1 MVSTISLPSPPRYHR
16 IMCRLF
22 GLHADRRVVTA
33 TFWLLEAPDNLL
45 EQSKRNPDGTGLG
58 VFEADGRPVV
68 DKQPMAAWQDSQFA
82 TEAHELTGTTFIA
95 HVRYSSSAALELR
108 NTHPFLQDDR
118 IFAHNGVVTGLD
130 VVDARL
136 RELGVDDLVQGD
148 TDSER
153 IFALI
158 TACIRRRDG
167 DVGIGIVDAVGW
179 LAETVPIFAVNMLLS
194 TATDMW
200 ALRYPET
207 HELYLLDRRDVD
219 DRRLRMRSDRIT
231 AHSDHLTSDASV
243 VFASEPMDD
252 DDWALLAPGELVHV
266 DADLQIDRRI
276 AFPDPPKHQLRH
288 EDLTAQAAA
297 SQHASVA

>member
-1 MVSTISLPSPPRYHR
+1 M
-16 IMCRLF
+16 
-22 GLHADRRVVTA
+22 TA
-33 TFWLLEAPDNLL
+33 TFWLLEAPDNLV
-45 EQSKRNPDGTGLG
+45 EQSKRNPDGTGIG
-58 VFEADGRPVV
+58 VFEADGKPVV

-82 TEAHELTGTTFIA
+82 TEAHDLTGTTFIA
-95 HVRYSSSAALELR
+95 HVRYSSSAALEVR

-118 IFAHNGVVTGLD
+118 IFAHNGVVDGAD

-136 RELGVDDLVQGD
+136 REIGVEDLVHGD

-158 TACIRRRDG
+158 TACTRQHDG
-167 DVGIGIVDAVGW
+167 DVGTGIVDAVGW

-207 HELYLLDRRDVD
+207 HELYLFDRRDVD

-231 AHSDHLTSDASV
+231 ALSEHLTSEASV
-243 VFASEPMDD
+243 LFASEPMDD
-252 DDWALLAPGELVHV
+252 ADWQLLASGELVHV

-276 AFPDPPKHQLRH
+276 VLPDPPKHQLRH

>member
-1 MVSTISLPSPPRYHR
+1 
-16 IMCRLF
+16 MCRLF

-33 TFWLLEAPDNLL
+33 TFWLLEAPDNLV

-58 VFEADGRPVV
+58 VFEADGKPVV
-68 DKQPMAAWQDSQFA
+68 DKQPIAAWQDSQFA

-95 HVRYSSSAALELR
+95 HVRYSSSAALEVR

-118 IFAHNGVVTGLD
+118 IFAHNGVVDALD

-136 RELGVDDLVQGD
+136 RELGVNDLVQGD

-158 TACIRRRDG
+158 TACIRRRGG
-167 DVGIGIVDAVGW
+167 DVGAGIVDAVGW
-179 LAETVPIFAVNMLLS
+179 LAETVPIFAVNVLLS

-219 DRRLRMRSDRIT
+219 DSPLRMRSDRIT
-231 AHSDHLTSDASV
+231 AHSEHLTSDASV
-243 VFASEPMDD
+243 LFASEAMDD
-252 DDWALLAPGELVHV
+252 ADWQLLAPGELVHV

-276 AFPDPPKHQLRH
+276 ALPDPPKHQLRH
-288 EDLTAQAAA
+288 QDLSAQAAA
-297 SQHASVA
+297 SQHPSVA

>member
-1 MVSTISLPSPPRYHR
+1 
-16 IMCRLF
+16 MCRLF
-22 GLHADRRVVTA
+22 GLHADCRVVTA
-33 TFWLLEAPDNLL
+33 TFWLVDAPDNLA
-45 EQSKRNPDGTGLG
+45 EQSRRNPDGTGLG
-58 VFEADGRPVV
+58 VFQADGEPVV
-68 DKQPMAAWQDSQFA
+68 DKEPMAAFQDRAFA

-95 HVRYSSSAALELR
+95 HVRYSSSAALEVR

-118 IFAHNGVVTGLD
+118 IFAHNGVVEGLD

-136 RELGVDDLVQGD
+136 AELGVADLVHGK

-153 IFALI
+153 VFALI
-158 TACIRRRDG
+158 TACIRRHDG
-167 DVGIGIVDAVGW
+167 DVGAGVVDAVGW
-179 LAETVPIFAVNMLLS
+179 LADSVPIFAVNILLS

-219 DRRLRMRSDRIT
+219 DRRLRMRSRRIS
-231 AHSDHLTSDASV
+231 AHSEQLTSDASL

-252 DDWALLAPGELVHV
+252 DNWQLLAPGELVHV
-266 DADLQIDRRI
+266 DADLRIDRRI

-288 EDLTAQAAA
+288 DDLTAQAAA

>member
-1 MVSTISLPSPPRYHR
+1 
-16 IMCRLF
+16 MCRLF
-22 GLHADRRVVTA
+22 GLHADKRVVTA

-58 VFEADGRPVV
+58 VFEADGKPVV
-68 DKQPMAAWQDSQFA
+68 DKEPVAAWQDCEFA
-82 TEAHELTGTTFIA
+82 TEAHQLTGTTFIA
-95 HVRYSSSAALELR
+95 HVRYSSSAALEVR

-136 RELGVDDLVQGD
+136 RELGVADLVQGE

-158 TACIRRRDG
+158 TGSIRRHDG
-167 DVGIGIVDAVGW
+167 DVGTGIVDAVGW

-194 TATDMW
+194 SAIDMW

-207 HELYLLDRRDVD
+207 HELYLLDRRKV
-219 DRRLRMRSDRIT
+219 LAPNQLFELSTDRIHARSRQLMT
-231 AHSDHLTSDASV
+231 QPKV
-243 VFASEPMDD
+243 IFASEPMDD
-252 DDWALLAPGELVHV
+252 DPRWQLLEPGELVHV

-288 EDLTAQAAA
+288 EDLPAQAAA

>member
-1 MVSTISLPSPPRYHR
+1 
-16 IMCRLF
+16 MCRLF

-33 TFWLLEAPDNLL
+33 TFWLLEAPDNLV

-58 VFEADGRPVV
+58 VFEADGRPVL
-68 DKQPMAAWQDSQFA
+68 DKQPIAAWQDSQFA

-158 TACIRRRDG
+158 TACVRRHDG
-167 DVGIGIVDAVGW
+167 DVRAGIVDAVGW

-219 DRRLRMRSDRIT
+219 DRQLRMRSDRIT
-231 AHSDHLTSDASV
+231 ARSEHLTSDASV
-243 VFASEPMDD
+243 LFASEPMDD
-252 DDWALLAPGELVHV
+252 DDWQLLAPGELVHV
-266 DADLQIDRRI
+266 DADLHIDRRI

>member
-1 MVSTISLPSPPRYHR
+1 
-16 IMCRLF
+16 MCRLF

-33 TFWLLEAPDNLL
+33 TFWLLEAPDNLVK
-45 EQSKRNPDGTGLG
+45 QSKRNPDGTGLG
-58 VFEADGRPVV
+58 VFEADGKPVI
-68 DKQPMAAWQDSQFA
+68 DKQPIAAWQDSQFA

-108 NTHPFLQDDR
+108 NTHPFLQDNQ

-136 RELGVDDLVQGD
+136 SELGVDDLVHGD

-153 IFALI
+153 VFALI

-167 DVGIGIVDAVGW
+167 DVGTGIVDAVGW

-231 AHSDHLTSDASV
+231 AHCDHLTSDASV
-243 VFASEPMDD
+243 LFASEPMDD
-252 DDWALLAPGELVHV
+252 DDWQLLAPGELAHV

-276 AFPDPPKHQLRH
+276 ALPEPPKHQLRH

>member
-1 MVSTISLPSPPRYHR
+1 
-16 IMCRLF
+16 MCRLF

-33 TFWLLEAPDNLL
+33 TFWLLEAPDNLV
-45 EQSKRNPDGTGLG
+45 EQSTRNPDGTGLG
-58 VFEADGRPVV
+58 VFEADGKPVV

-95 HVRYSSSAALELR
+95 HVRYSSSAALEVR
-108 NTHPFLQDDR
+108 NTHPFLQEDR
-118 IFAHNGVVTGLD
+118 IFAHNGVVDALD

-136 RELGVDDLVQGD
+136 REFGVDDLVQGD

-158 TACIRRRDG
+158 TACIRRRGG
-167 DVGIGIVDAVGW
+167 DVGAGIVDAVGW
-179 LAETVPIFAVNMLLS
+179 LAETVPIFAVNVLLS

-231 AHSDHLTSDASV
+231 AHSEHLTSDGSV
-243 VFASEPMDD
+243 LFASEPMDD
-252 DDWALLAPGELVHV
+252 ADWQLLVPGELVHV

-276 AFPDPPKHQLRH
+276 ALSDSPKHRLRRQ
-288 EDLTAQAAA
+288 DLSTQAAA
-297 SQHASVA
+297 SQHPSVA

>member
-1 MVSTISLPSPPRYHR
+1 
-16 IMCRLF
+16 MCRLF

-33 TFWLLEAPDNLL
+33 TFWLLEAPDNLV
-45 EQSKRNPDGTGLG
+45 EQSRKNPDGTGLG
-58 VFEADGRPVV
+58 VFEADGQPVV
-68 DKQPMAAWQDSQFA
+68 DKEPVAAWRDSEFA
-82 TEAHELTGTTFIA
+82 TEAHDLTGTTFIA

-136 RELGVDDLVQGD
+136 RELAVADLVQGQ

-153 IFALI
+153 VFALI

-167 DVGIGIVDAVGW
+167 DVGAGIVDAVGW
-179 LAETVPIFAVNMLLS
+179 LADTVPIFAVNMLLS

-219 DRRLRMRSDRIT
+219 DRRLRMSSDRIT
-231 AHSDHLTSDASV
+231 AHSEHLTSDASV
-243 VFASEPMDD
+243 LFASEPMDD
-252 DDWALLAPGELVHV
+252 DDWQLLAPGELVHV
-266 DADLQIDRRI
+266 DADLQIDRHI
-276 AFPDPPKHQLRH
+276 AFPDPPKHHLRH
-288 EDLTAQAAA
+288 EDLTVKAAA
-297 SQHASVA
+297 SQEVPS

>member
-1 MVSTISLPSPPRYHR
+1 
-16 IMCRLF
+16 MCRLF

-33 TFWLLEAPDNLL
+33 TFWLLEAPDNLV
-45 EQSKRNPDGTGLG
+45 EQSKRNPDGTGIG
-58 VFEADGRPVV
+58 VFEADGKPVV

-82 TEAHELTGTTFIA
+82 TEAHNLTGTTFIA
-95 HVRYSSSAALELR
+95 HVRYSSSAALEVR

-167 DVGIGIVDAVGW
+167 DVGTGIVDAVGW

-231 AHSDHLTSDASV
+231 AHSEHLTSDASV
-243 VFASEPMDD
+243 LFASEPMDD
-252 DDWALLAPGELVHV
+252 DDWQPLAPGELVHV

-276 AFPDPPKHQLRH
+276 ALPDPPKHQLRH
-288 EDLTAQAAA
+288 EDLTVQAAA

>member
-1 MVSTISLPSPPRYHR
+1 
-16 IMCRLF
+16 MCRLF

-33 TFWLLEAPDNLL
+33 TFWLLEAPDNLV

-58 VFEADGRPVV
+58 VFEADGKPVLS
-68 DKQPMAAWQDSQFA
+68 KQPMAAWQDSQFA

-95 HVRYSSSAALELR
+95 HVRYSSSAALEVR

-118 IFAHNGVVTGLD
+118 IFAHNGVVDALD

-136 RELGVDDLVQGD
+136 RELGVRDLVQGE

-153 IFALI
+153 IFALV
-158 TACIRRRDG
+158 TACIRRHDG
-167 DVGIGIVDAVGW
+167 DVGAGIVDAVGW
-179 LAETVPIFAVNMLLS
+179 LAATVPIFAVNVLLS

-231 AHSDHLTSDASV
+231 AHSEHLTSDDSV
-243 VFASEPMDD
+243 LFASEPMDD
-252 DDWALLAPGELVHV
+252 DDWQLLAPGELVHV
-266 DADLQIDRRI
+266 DDRLQIDRRI
-276 AFPDPPKHQLRH
+276 AFADPPKHQLRH

-297 SQHASVA
+297 SQHASVS

>member
-1 MVSTISLPSPPRYHR
+1 
-16 IMCRLF
+16 MCRLF
-22 GLHADRRVVTA
+22 GLHADKRVVVA
-33 TFWLLEAPDNLL
+33 TFWLLEAPDNLV

-58 VFEADGRPVV
+58 VFEADGKPVV
-68 DKQPMAAWQDSQFA
+68 DKEPVAAWQDSEFA
-82 TEAHELTGTTFIA
+82 TEAHQLTGTTFIA

-118 IFAHNGVVTGLD
+118 IFAHNGVITGLD
-130 VVDARL
+130 AVDAQV
-136 RELGVDDLVQGD
+136 RELGVADLVQGQ

-158 TACIRRRDG
+158 TACARRHGG
-167 DVGIGIVDAVGW
+167 DIGAGIVDAVGW
-179 LAETVPIFAVNMLLS
+179 LSETVPIFAVNLLLS
-194 TATDMW
+194 TAIDMW

-219 DRRLRMRSDRIT
+219 HRRLRMSSDRIT
-231 AHSDHLTSDASV
+231 AHSEHLTSDASV
-243 VFASEPMDD
+243 LFASEPMDD
-252 DDWALLAPGELVHV
+252 DDWQLLVPGELVHV
-266 DADLQIDRRI
+266 DADLRIDRCI

-288 EDLTAQAAA
+288 EDLTARAAA

>member
-1 MVSTISLPSPPRYHR
+1 
-16 IMCRLF
+16 MCRLF
-22 GLHADRRVVTA
+22 GLHADKRVVTA
-33 TFWLLEAPDNLL
+33 TFWLLDAPDNLV
-45 EQSKRNPDGTGLG
+45 EQSRRNPDGTGLG
-58 VFEADGRPVV
+58 VFGPDGKPEVY
-68 DKQPMAAWQDSQFA
+68 KQPIAAWQDQAFA

-95 HVRYSSSAALELR
+95 HVRYSSSAALEPR

-118 IFAHNGVVTGLD
+118 IFAHNGVVEGLD

-136 RELGVDDLVQGD
+136 AELGVADLVAGE

-158 TACIRRRDG
+158 SGCIRHGD
-167 DVGIGIVDAVGW
+167 DVGAAIVDAVGW
-179 LAETVPIFAVNMLLS
+179 LAETVPIFAVNILLS

-207 HELYLLDRRDVD
+207 HELYLLDRREVD
-219 DRRLRMRSDRIT
+219 DRRLRMRSHRIT
-231 AHSDHLTSDASV
+231 AHCDELTSDASV
-243 VFASEPMDD
+243 LFASEPMDD
-252 DDWALLAPGELVHV
+252 DDWQPLAPGELVHV

-288 EDLTAQAAA
+288 DDLTAQAAA

>member
-1 MVSTISLPSPPRYHR
+1 
-16 IMCRLF
+16 MCRLF
-22 GLHADRRVVTA
+22 GLHADKRVVTA
-33 TFWLLEAPDNLL
+33 TFWLLEAPDNLV
-45 EQSKRNPDGTGLG
+45 EQSRRNPDGTGLG
-58 VFEADGRPVV
+58 VFEADGRPLV
-68 DKQPMAAWQDSQFA
+68 DKQPIAAWHDRAFA

-136 RELGVDDLVQGD
+136 AELGVADLVHGE

-158 TACIRRRDG
+158 TACIGRHDG
-167 DVGIGIVDAVGW
+167 DIGAGIADAVGW
-179 LAETVPIFAVNMLLS
+179 LAETVPIYALNILLS
-194 TATDMW
+194 TATDIW

-207 HELYLLDRRDVD
+207 HELYLLDRRDVG
-219 DRRLRMRSDRIT
+219 DRRLRMRSARIT
-231 AHSDHLTSDASV
+231 AHSDELTSDASV

-252 DDWALLAPGELVHV
+252 DDWQLLASGELVHV
-266 DADLQIDRRI
+266 DADLRIDRRT

-288 EDLTAQAAA
+288 EDLPAQAAA

>member
-1 MVSTISLPSPPRYHR
+1 
-16 IMCRLF
+16 MCRLF
-22 GLHADRRVVTA
+22 GLHAGRKAVTA
-33 TFWLLEAPDNLL
+33 TFWLLDAPDNLV

-58 VFEADGRPVV
+58 VFEADGEPVL
-68 DKQPMAAWQDSQFA
+68 DKQPIAAWQDTEFA
-82 TEAHELTGTTFIA
+82 TEAHELTGMTFIA
-95 HVRYSSSAALELR
+95 HVRYSSGAALEVR

-118 IFAHNGVVTGLD
+118 IFAHNGVVDGLD

-136 RELGVDDLVQGD
+136 RELRVRDLVQGE

-158 TACIRRRDG
+158 TACIRRHGG
-167 DVGIGIVDAVGW
+167 DVGAGIIDAVGW
-179 LAETVPIFAVNMLLS
+179 LSDTVPIFAVNMLLS

-231 AHSDHLTSDASV
+231 AHSEQLASEASV
-243 VFASEPMDD
+243 VFASESMDD
-252 DDWALLAPGELVHV
+252 DDWQLLASGELVHV
-266 DADLQIDRRI
+266 DADLQIDRSI
-276 AFPDPPKHQLRH
+276 VFPEPPKHQLRH
-288 EDLTAQAAA
+288 EDLSGQAAA
-297 SQHASVA
+297 SQHVSVA

>member
-1 MVSTISLPSPPRYHR
+1 
-16 IMCRLF
+16 MCRLF
-22 GLHADRRVVTA
+22 GLHADTRAVTA
-33 TFWLLEAPDNLL
+33 TFWLLEAPDNLV

-58 VFEADGRPVV
+58 VFEADGEPVV
-68 DKQPMAAWQDSQFA
+68 DKQPVAAWQDSEFA
-82 TEAHELTGTTFIA
+82 TEAHQLTGKTFIA
-95 HVRYSSSAALELR
+95 HVRYSSSAALEVR

-136 RELGVDDLVQGD
+136 AENGVGGLVHGE

-158 TACIRRRDG
+158 TAAIRRG
-167 DVGIGIVDAVGW
+167 LDVGAGIIDAVDW
-179 LAETVPIFAVNMLLS
+179 LAETVPIFAVNLLLS

-219 DRRLRMRSDRIT
+219 DRRLRMRTQRIS
-231 AHSDHLTSDASV
+231 AHSDELTSDASV
-243 VFASEPMDD
+243 LFATEPMDD
-252 DDWALLAPGELVHV
+252 EDWQPLAPGELVHV
-266 DADLQIDRRI
+266 DSELQINRRI
-276 AFPDPPKHQLRH
+276 AFRDPPKHQLRH
-288 EDLTAQAAA
+288 EDLTAKAAA
-297 SQHASVA
+297 SQQGNAG